1 MRLPLRR
8 TLNPNHNQVCQ
19 TAHLWVIQSRED
31 GQSKRCQILK
41 EDAGRNR
48 ASQLYLLLD
57 GKCFMSR
64 KLAKPVA
71 SAFRKQRQGAGEH
84 QASLGSTVR
93 SVSRTKR
100 GKSQEKWSSERRADF
115 PRAY

>member
-1 MRLPLRR
+1 
-8 TLNPNHNQVCQ
+8 
-19 TAHLWVIQSRED
+19 
-31 GQSKRCQILK
+31 
-41 EDAGRNR
+41 
-48 ASQLYLLLD
+48 
-57 GKCFMSR
+57 MSR